1 MELAQADALP
11 LEVLMGY
18 LALLK
23 GIFYSPTNL
32 EMLQIMLKLDRA
44 GSYTDATV
52 GEAMEALRA
61 KGSDAVLYGR
71 SVSAWVDLLFAM
83 AGQVLG
89 TEGSYLEALQEF
101 KAF

>member
-1 MELAQADALP
+1 MMA
-11 LEVLMGY
+11 Y
-18 LALLK
+18 
-23 GIFYSPTNL
+23 I
-32 EMLQIMLKLDRA
+32 DRYFKSLTHNPKEEQRFKKDTA
-44 GSYTDATV
+44 KF
-52 GEAMEALRA
+52 EALRA

>member
-1 MELAQADALP
+1 
-11 LEVLMGY
+11 
-18 LALLK
+18 
-23 GIFYSPTNL
+23 
-32 EMLQIMLKLDRA
+32 
-44 GSYTDATV
+44 
-52 GEAMEALRA
+52 MEALRA